1 MYAITIEADRE
12 TPLKQST
19 GSWLMCIAASNEL
32 WWYRKR
38 VSDVIAGICEVE
50 EDIAAL
56 RSIGCQ
62 SRSSATTQSVEYSI
76 NRLGR
81 QQTGPQTSPT

>member
-12 TPLKQST
+12 TPMEQCT
-19 GSWLMCIAASNEL
+19 GSWLMCIAASHEL

-38 VSDVIAGICEVE
+38 VSDVIAGICEVS
-50 EDIAAL
+50 EDITAL

-62 SRSSATTQSVEYSI
+62 SNSPAITQSVEHSI